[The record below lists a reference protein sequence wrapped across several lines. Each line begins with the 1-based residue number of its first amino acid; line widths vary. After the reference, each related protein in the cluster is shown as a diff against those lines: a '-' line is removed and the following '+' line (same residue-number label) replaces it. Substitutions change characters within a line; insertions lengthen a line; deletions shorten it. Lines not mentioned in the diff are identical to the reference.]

1 VLAPWTS
8 GSSLPQEI
16 VPGAGG
22 GLRGAPPVEGTP
34 PVSASAGPGV
44 TGIMP
49 NGVSVPSDFPHINIT
64 TNNNPDSGYIFIDNR
79 GGNGKPYNVIFD
91 NSGSPIWYQ
100 RMPGERRD
108 MKVQANGMLTM
119 LTSNGFVGLN
129 NHYEETTS
137 YPPANGYTTNDHE
150 LQVMADG
157 TYLLIGDHSET
168 VDLSRY
174 MVGGSTS
181 AGVNGNCIQQF
192 TPQGELIFQWRAWDH
207 LDVAGQQFVVNTNDP
222 GDFPHM
228 NAVAVDSDG
237 HFLLSSRNTSE
248 ITKINSD
255 TGEIIWRLGGTHNQ
269 FTFLNDPLDGPRNQH
284 AIRPLGNN
292 RYTLFDNG
300 DGHSPQV
307 SRAVEYELNP
317 SALTATIVW
326 QYPAIPTTSLYSFY
340 MGNAQRLPNGNTL
353 ICEGI
358 KGNLFEVTTAG
369 QTVWQYVCPV
379 TTTILTQG
387 ESIPV
392 DPARTDQF
400 MNAVF
405 RVTRYATNYA
415 GLLGRDLT
423 AQGTIELSVDQTLR
437 VVSSQAT
444 AAGLQ
449 FSWSSLPSR
458 NYAVLYKATLPA
470 ATWTGISTNR
480 SIGTLTT
487 FSNTNSARLSQP
499 AGFYRVMLLP

>member
-1 VLAPWTS
+1 V
-8 GSSLPQEI
+8 
-16 VPGAGG
+16 
-22 GLRGAPPVEGTP
+22 PPVD
-34 PVSASAGPGV
+34 AAGNYSLAAGAAF
-44 TGIMP
+44 G
-49 NGVSVPSDFPHINIT
+49 PST
-64 TNNNPDSGYIFIDNR
+64 
-79 GGNGKPYNVIFD
+79 
-91 NSGSPIWYQ
+91 PIWTY
-100 RMPGERRD
+100 
-108 MKVQANGMLTM
+108 AN
-119 LTSNGFVGLN
+119 S
-129 NHYEETTS
+129 
-137 YPPANGYTTNDHE
+137 PPTNF
-150 LQVMADG
+150 
-157 TYLLIGDHSET
+157 Y
-168 VDLSRY
+168 
-174 MVGGSTS
+174 S
-181 AGVNGNCIQQF
+181 A
-192 TPQGELIFQWRAWDH
+192 
-207 LDVAGQQFVVNTNDP
+207 
-222 GDFPHM
+222 
-228 NAVAVDSDG
+228 
-237 HFLLSSRNTSE
+237 E
-248 ITKINSD
+248 IS
-255 TGEIIWRLGGTHNQ
+255 GAE
-269 FTFLNDPLDGPRNQH
+269 
-284 AIRPLGNN
+284 
-292 RYTLFDNG
+292 
-300 DGHSPQV
+300 
-307 SRAVEYELNP
+307 
-317 SALTATIVW
+317 
-326 QYPAIPTTSLYSFY
+326 
-340 MGNAQRLPNGNTL
+340 RLPNGNTL

-487 FSNTNSARLSQP
+487 FSDTNSARLSQP